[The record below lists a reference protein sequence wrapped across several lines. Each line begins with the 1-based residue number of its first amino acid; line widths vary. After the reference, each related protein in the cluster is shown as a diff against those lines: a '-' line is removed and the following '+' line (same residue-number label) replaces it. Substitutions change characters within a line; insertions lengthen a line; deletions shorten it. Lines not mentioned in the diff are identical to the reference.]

1 MRGGPRSRDAGKSES
16 IHLSYAHLSQIFR
29 KHTNDSMANP
39 FPSWAHRDIE
49 TLIKWLLDAS
59 VNLGDIEN
67 ETDLPKPIREKV
79 SDART
84 SVKGAL
90 MLAREVRS
98 SQEDLMSDAENQ
110 KAQDA
115 AAQKTKHRP
124 DARRD

>member
-1 MRGGPRSRDAGKSES
+1 
-16 IHLSYAHLSQIFR
+16 
-29 KHTNDSMANP
+29 MANP
-39 FPSWAHRDIE
+39 YPSWAHRDIE

-59 VNLGDIEN
+59 VNLGEIEN

-98 SQEDLMSDAENQ
+98 SQEDLISDGAKNETAPE
-110 KAQDA
+110 K
-115 AAQKTKHRP
+115 
-124 DARRD
+124 